1 MKKTML
7 AFAVLTLAGCANLP
21 QPGKTGTVTQSAPV
35 VKREANATILNI
47 AMPQP
52 VLMLTKTK
60 QTTAIGGLLDSLA
73 VAGTNALF
81 AGDATVTVKTDKGIT
96 KAVKVPSRDAA
107 RLAANQRVALEEVG
121 GSDALFFE
129 GIKEPLKS
137 AKVEP
142 KKEKAAPVKS
152 EVLPKSNEQ
161 KQSKA
166 TPEKVAKAPSCRLF
180 EKGGNKYQLCYAD
193 KPMPNALKVVDCSLK
208 PAECSVKSGYKS
220 ILKG

>member
-35 VKREANATILNI
+35 VKREANATILHI

-52 VLMLTKTK
+52 VLAKTK

-107 RLAANQRVALEEVG
+107 RMAANQRVALEEFG

-129 GIKEPLKS
+129 GITEPLKS
-137 AKVEP
+137 ARVEP
-142 KKEKAAPVKS
+142 KKEKAASVKS
-152 EVLPKSNEQ
+152 EVLPKSNGP

-166 TPEKVAKAPSCRLF
+166 TPEKVAKAPSCRPF
-180 EKGGNKYQLCYAD
+180 VKNGKNYQLCYAD

-220 ILKG
+220 ILNG